1 VRASSS
7 ASGSGDRVLANVT
20 MKEML
25 EAGVHFGH
33 QTRRWNPKMRS
44 YIFGRR
50 NGIYI
55 IDLQQTLERFR
66 QAADYVEHMARMGR
80 RLLFVGTKRQAQQ
93 AVEEEAR
100 RCGQFY
106 VTHRWLGGTLTN
118 FVTIRASVE
127 RLQETERKLADEDS
141 LLTKKE
147 ILRLERERDKMVRNL
162 DGIRDMERLP
172 DALFVVDPR
181 REHIAIAEANK
192 LNIPVVAIVDTNC
205 DPELVDHVIPGND
218 DAIRTIRLFAGRIAD
233 SYIEGAAAWGKD
245 GDGAEAVEPV
255 ETAGDAEATADAAV
269 EAASESGPEAVSESE
284 AVSEPEAEPEP
295 EADPEAVEAA
305 GEAEAESKPAGEA
318 EAEPEVVAEAAAEV
332 EAEAESGPGEPAAED
347 EPAGSDAE
355 VN

>member
-1 VRASSS
+1 
-7 ASGSGDRVLANVT
+7 

-93 AVEEEAR
+93 AIEEEAR

-127 RLQETERKLADEDS
+127 RLQDTEKKLADEDS

-147 ILRLERERDKMVRNL
+147 LLRLERERDKMVRNL
-162 DGIRDMERLP
+162 EGIRDMERLP

-245 GDGAEAVEPV
+245 RNGDGVEAEAAGGAEVESEAGAVGGAEAEPV
-255 ETAGDAEATADAAV
+255 AAAEAAGEAKAEPV
-269 EAASESGPEAVSESE
+269 AEAEPEAEAEAA
-284 AVSEPEAEPEP
+284 AEPEP
-295 EADPEAVEAA
+295 EAAAEPASEPEAESEVVAEAA
-305 GEAEAESKPAGEA
+305 GEAEAEP
-318 EAEPEVVAEAAAEV
+318 VAEV
-332 EAEAESGPGEPAAED
+332 EPEADSGEPAAED
-347 EPAGSDAE
+347 ENAGSDAE